1 MMFFIFENLKLFKRL
16 IYNVEFEYN
25 FGMKESLYILYI
37 GEILGSKKYSV
48 IN

>member
-1 MMFFIFENLKLFKRL
+1 MMFFIFENFKFKKL